1 MTRPLLIGLTG
12 YAGTGKDTVRKLL
25 EQDHDFDGIAF
36 ADPIRDMLGTL
47 LDSMEIP
54 RDWMIERELKER
66 EIPGLGVSYRQ
77 MAQALGTEWGRSL
90 NSDLWLDIAATK
102 IAACNQYGN
111 PGVVIS
117 DVRFANEAEWIK
129 AQGGIVWKIIRPDIE
144 PVREHVS
151 EALADLLPY
160 DYVIDNCST
169 VENLAMAVDSALSYC
184 LKVMPNMLQF
194 VGTATE
200 TQP

>member
-1 MTRPLLIGLTG
+1 MTKPILIGLTG
-12 YAGTGKDTVRKLL
+12 YAGAGKDTVRSLL
-25 EQDHDFDGIAF
+25 EQDHDLDGIAF
-36 ADPIRDMLGTL
+36 ADPVRDMLGAL

-66 EIPGLGVSYRQ
+66 EIPGLGLSYRH
-77 MAQALGTEWGRSL
+77 MAQTLATEWGRSL
-90 NSDLWLDIAATK
+90 KSGLWLDIAATK
-102 IAACNQYGN
+102 ISACNQYGN

-117 DVRFANEAEWIK
+117 DVRFANEADWIK
-129 AQGGIVWKIIRPDIE
+129 AQGGLIWKIIRPDIE

-151 EALADLLPY
+151 EALVESLPY

-184 LKVMPNMLQF
+184 LKVTPEMLQF

>member
-1 MTRPLLIGLTG
+1 MTKPILIGLTG
-12 YAGTGKDTVRKLL
+12 YAGTGKDTVRSLL

-36 ADPIRDMLGTL
+36 ADPIRDMLGVL

-54 RDWMIERELKER
+54 RDWMIERDLKEQD
-66 EIPGLGVSYRQ
+66 IPSLGVSYRK
-77 MAQALGTEWGRSL
+77 MAQALGTEWGRAL
-90 NSDLWLDIAATK
+90 NSNLWLDIAAEK
-102 IAACNQYGN
+102 IRVCQQYGN

-117 DVRFANEAEWIK
+117 DVRFVNEAQWIK
-129 AQGGIVWKIIRPDIE
+129 AQGGLIWKIIRPDVE

-151 EALADLLPY
+151 EDLIASLPY

-184 LKVMPNMLQF
+184 LKVGPNMLQF
-194 VGTATE
+194 VAPTTE

>member
-1 MTRPLLIGLTG
+1 MTKPLLIGLTG

-90 NSDLWLDIAATK
+90 NSNLWLDIAATK

-117 DVRFANEAEWIK
+117 DVRFTNEAEWIK
-129 AQGGIVWKIIRPDIE
+129 AQGGLIWRIIRPDVE
-144 PVREHVS
+144 PVRKHVS

-160 DYVIDNCST
+160 DYVIDNHST
-169 VENLAMAVDSALSYC
+169 IDNLAHAVTSA
-184 LKVMPNMLQF
+184 VLQF

>member
-1 MTRPLLIGLTG
+1 MTKPLLIGLTG
-12 YAGTGKDTVRKLL
+12 YAGTGKDTVRSLL

-36 ADPIRDMLGTL
+36 ADPVRDMLRSL

-66 EIPGLGVSYRQ
+66 EIPGLGLSYRH
-77 MAQALGTEWGRSL
+77 MAQTLATEWGRSL
-90 NSDLWLDIAATK
+90 KSGLWLDIAAAK
-102 IAACNQYGN
+102 VRMYSQYGN

-129 AQGGIVWKIIRPDIE
+129 AQGGLIWRIIRPGVE

-151 EALADLLPY
+151 EDL
-160 DYVIDNCST
+160 I
-169 VENLAMAVDSALSYC
+169 A
-184 LKVMPNMLQF
+184 
-194 VGTATE
+194 
-200 TQP
+200 